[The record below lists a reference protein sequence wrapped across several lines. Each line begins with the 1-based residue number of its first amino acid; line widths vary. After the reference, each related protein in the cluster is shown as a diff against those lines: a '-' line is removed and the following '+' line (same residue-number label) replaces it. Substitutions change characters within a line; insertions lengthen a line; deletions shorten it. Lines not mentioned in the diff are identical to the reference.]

1 MRGIASW
8 GFALGLVL
16 AQPALAAP
24 TSIMGVWGPEDL
36 ERIPGTPLVI
46 VSQYYALRD
55 KVKGDLAL
63 LDTATDTVHPLPI
76 RSMPEKGWGDPACIA
91 PPSHIGPHGIHL
103 SRRRDGRLQLL
114 VVNHQER
121 ESIEL
126 LEIDAGGRS
135 LTWHGCVPSTEAF
148 NDVAAIP
155 GGGFIATV
163 PTAKGQPE
171 KVDGT
176 AAGFLM
182 EWHPGQA
189 LRRLPGSEAA
199 FNNGVQVSPDGKT
212 VYFDAWT
219 ASEIVRY
226 DRASQRITGRVKAG
240 FMPDNLSVA
249 ADGTYLAAGIDQL
262 IGRTC
267 VTLDKQCS
275 SSFTVARF
283 DPRTMTVTPIYHG
296 AAGEMAGASIGL
308 QVGTDLYMGSF
319 TGARILKVAMPK

>member
-1 MRGIASW
+1 MRGIVLV
-8 GFALGLVL
+8 GLALGL
-16 AQPALAAP
+16 ARPALAAP
-24 TSIMGVWGPEDL
+24 TAIMGVWGPEDL
-36 ERIPGTPLVI
+36 EHIPGTPLVI

-55 KVKGDLAL
+55 NVKGDLSL
-63 LDTATDTVHPLPI
+63 LDTTTDTIASLPI
-76 RSMPEKGWGDPACIA
+76 KAGFEKGWGDPACTA

-103 SRRRDGRLQLL
+103 SKRRDGRWQLL

-126 LEIDAGGRS
+126 LEVDKGGRS
-135 LTWHGCVPSTEAF
+135 LTWRGCVPSDEAF

-163 PTAKGQPE
+163 PTAKGMPE

-176 AAGFLM
+176 PAGFLM
-182 EWHPGQA
+182 EWHAGQK
-189 LRRLPGSEAA
+189 LRRLPGSDAA

-219 ASEIVRY
+219 TSEIVRY
-226 DRASQRITGRVKAG
+226 DRASQRIAGRVKAG

-249 ADGTYLAAGIDQL
+249 DDGTYLAAGIDQL
-262 IGRTC
+262 IGRKC

-275 SSFTVARF
+275 SDFTVGRF

-296 AAGEMAGASIGL
+296 TAGEMAGSSVAL
-308 QVGTDLYMGSF
+308 QVGSNLYLGSF
-319 TGARILKVAMPK
+319 TGARILKVPMPK

>member
-1 MRGIASW
+1 MRGIASL
-8 GFALGLVL
+8 GIALGL
-16 AQPALAAP
+16 AQATLAAP
-24 TSIMGVWGPEDL
+24 TPIMGVWGPEDL

-55 KVKGDLAL
+55 NVKGDLAL
-63 LDTATDTVHPLPI
+63 LDTTTDRIAPLPI
-76 RSMPEKGWGDPACIA
+76 KAALEKGWGDAACTA

-103 SRRRDGRLQLL
+103 SKRADGRWQLL

-121 ESIEL
+121 ESIET
-126 LEIDAGGRS
+126 LEVDQGGRS
-135 LTWHGCVPSTEAF
+135 LTWRGCVPSTEAF
-148 NDVAAIP
+148 NDVAALP

-163 PTAKGQPE
+163 PTAHGQPE
-171 KVDGT
+171 KIDGT
-176 AAGFLM
+176 PAGFLM
-182 EWHPGQA
+182 EWHPGGK
-189 LRRLPGSEAA
+189 LRRLPGSDAA

-219 ASEIVRY
+219 TSEIVRY
-226 DRASQRITGRVKAG
+226 DRASQRITARVKAG

-249 ADGTYLAAGIDQL
+249 ADGTYLATGIDKL

-275 SSFTVARF
+275 SSFTVGRF
-283 DPRTMTVTPIYHG
+283 DPRTMTVTPLYHG

-308 QVGTDLYMGSF
+308 QVGKNLYMGSF
-319 TGARILKVAMPK
+319 TGARILKVPMPQ

>member
-1 MRGIASW
+1 MRGIAS
-8 GFALGLVL
+8 LGLAL
-16 AQPALAAP
+16 ALALAAP
-24 TSIMGVWGPEDL
+24 AFAAPTVITGVWGPEDL
-36 ERIPGTPLVI
+36 ERVPGTPLVI
-46 VSQYYALRD
+46 VSQYYATRD
-55 KVKGDLAL
+55 NVKGDLAL
-63 LDTATDTVHPLPI
+63 LDTTTDKVQPLPI
-76 RSMPEKGWGDPACIA
+76 RAAFEKDWGDPSCLA

-103 SRRRDGRLQLL
+103 ARRADGRLQLL

-126 LEIDAGGRS
+126 LEVDKGGRL

-148 NDVAAIP
+148 NDVAALP

-163 PTAKGQPE
+163 PTAHGQPE

-176 AAGFLM
+176 EAGFLM

-219 ASEIVRY
+219 TSEIVRY
-226 DRASQRITGRVKAG
+226 DRASARITGRVKAG

-249 ADGTYLAAGIDQL
+249 ADGTYIAVGIDKL
-262 IGRTC
+262 IGRQC
-267 VTLDKQCS
+267 VMLEKQCS
-275 SSFTVARF
+275 SSFTAARF
-283 DPRTMTVTPIYHG
+283 DPRTMTVTPLYRG

-308 QVGTDLYMGSF
+308 QVGSDLYLGSF
-319 TGARILKVAMPK
+319 TGARILKVPMPR